1 MLRFPILTDNDIL
14 KSILKT
20 KRNTE
25 YEPDMGLNLVLH
37 FAR

>member
-1 MLRFPILTDNDIL
+1 MLCFPVLTENDIL
-14 KSILKT
+14 KVFKN